1 MNTDLIIIGGGA
13 AGLMAATYASEIG
26 LRCLLVEARHL
37 PGRKLLLCGNNKCNL
52 TSSMPTSEFIH
63 SYNGNA
69 AEFLESALNSF
80 GPGELRNWF
89 SRHGL
94 NTFVEKDGRVYPK
107 SRNADDVLHVFTD
120 IIREKRVPVVYNCRV
135 DSIRKK
141 NKMYEVGNEHVT
153 FYAPNILVATGGV
166 SYPKTGSLGDG
177 QKMVKSFGHKL
188 VPYQP
193 GLVGFEF
200 DANVRHIPLANVEI
214 VSDGKVVG
222 MTTGDIY
229 PERWGARGK
238 ALTNASSIVAHK
250 QLKNYHFNVVPI
262 NSDMKG
268 FKLHPKKTR
277 PLKEAMVTVG
287 GVALRDINCETM
299 ESKKC
304 PGLYF
309 AGEVMDVDGPTGGFN
324 LTAAFA
330 TARMAVESIKN

>member
-1 MNTDLIIIGGGA
+1 MF
-13 AGLMAATYASEIG
+13 IG
-26 LRCLLVEARHL
+26 L
-37 PGRKLLLCGNNKCNL
+37 
-52 TSSMPTSEFIH
+52 
-63 SYNGNA
+63 
-69 AEFLESALNSF
+69 
-80 GPGELRNWF
+80 GE
-89 SRHGL
+89 
-94 NTFVEKDGRVYPK
+94 
-107 SRNADDVLHVFTD
+107 DV
-120 IIREKRVPVVYNCRV
+120 
-135 DSIRKK
+135 

-330 TARMAVESIKN
+330 TARLAVESIKN